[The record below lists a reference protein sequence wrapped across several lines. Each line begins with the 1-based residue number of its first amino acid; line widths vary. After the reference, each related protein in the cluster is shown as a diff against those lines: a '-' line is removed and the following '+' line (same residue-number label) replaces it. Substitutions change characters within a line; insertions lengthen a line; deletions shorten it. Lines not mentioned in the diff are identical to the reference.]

1 MLQKDGKMVL
11 FNKSY
16 NLRRKFMKKAQSVLE
31 FALLLCI
38 IVPIS
43 FAVFTIYNNQKNKLA
58 DMTKSSVKYQSVNLS
73 SPSLNPAILND
84 VIPYSKTETA
94 GSNALTYV
102 GKSASEV
109 ESALSSLT
117 YSDLSATVNAND
129 TENIFTLA
137 NSLISMLHL
146 KYDRV
151 SENDVN
157 RDTLSILIGVL
168 NASASAVASQNTDES
183 VKAIANNYIDH
194 FHSLL
199 D

>member
-1 MLQKDGKMVL
+1 
-11 FNKSY
+11 
-16 NLRRKFMKKAQSVLE
+16 MKKAQSVLE

-43 FAVFTIYNNQKNKLA
+43 FAVFTIYNNQKIKLA
-58 DMTKSSVKYQSVNLS
+58 DMTKSSVKYQSVNLI

-84 VIPYSKTETA
+84 VVPYSKTETA

-117 YSDLSATVNAND
+117 YSDLSAAVNASD

-168 NASASAVASQNTDES
+168 NASASAVASKNTDES